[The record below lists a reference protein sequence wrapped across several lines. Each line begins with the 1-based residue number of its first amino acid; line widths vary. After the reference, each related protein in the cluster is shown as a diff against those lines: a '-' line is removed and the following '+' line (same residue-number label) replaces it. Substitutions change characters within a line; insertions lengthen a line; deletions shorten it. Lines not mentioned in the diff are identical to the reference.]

1 MNFSL
6 RIAVLSDDAELLDEL
21 RRVCALRAHSLVE
34 LVDLGWLPASD
45 VLVLDSDDAFERL
58 DEVQA
63 AHPATTIVLV
73 GDGGVRSVGVYRV
86 LDRALAGE
94 RLGDELELA
103 WIGIP
108 ARTGDDVSLDKR
120 VG

>member
-21 RRVCALRAHSLVE
+21 RRVCELRAHVLVE
-34 LVDLGWLPASD
+34 LVDLRWLPAAD
-45 VLVLDSDDAFERL
+45 VLLLDVDDAFERL

-63 AHPATTIVLV
+63 AHPATTIALV
-73 GDGGVRSVGVYRV
+73 GDGGERSVDGYRV
-86 LDRALAGE
+86 LDRTYVGD

-108 ARTGDDVSLDKR
+108 ARTGGDASLDKR

>member
-21 RRVCALRAHSLVE
+21 RTVCAMRAHSLVE
-34 LVDLGWLPASD
+34 LLDLRWLPAAD
-45 VLVLDSDDAFERL
+45 VLLLDADDAFERA
-58 DEVQA
+58 DTVQA
-63 AHPATTIVLV
+63 AHPTTSIVLV
-73 GDGGVRSVGVYRV
+73 GDGGMRSVGAYRV
-86 LDRALAGE
+86 LDRTWAGD

-108 ARTGDDVSLDKR
+108 ARTGEDTSLDEQ